1 MSRDWTLYLED
12 IVDACRLIEQFTAG
26 MSGESFAGNA
36 LVFHA
41 TVRNLEI
48 VGEAAKR
55 LPDEARFRMPE
66 VDWTGAA
73 RFRDV
78 VAHRYFAIDPAVVW
92 SIVQTKIPALSR
104 AASRA
109 LAEADQGGVPPGEGA

>member
-1 MSRDWTLYLED
+1 MSRDWTLYLAD
-12 IVDACRLIEQFTAG
+12 IADACRLIEAFTAG
-26 MSGESFAGNA
+26 MSARSFAANA

-55 LPDEARFRMPE
+55 LPEEARVRMPE
-66 VDWTGAA
+66 VDWAGAA

-78 VAHRYFAIDPAVVW
+78 VAHRYFALDPAVVW
-92 SIVQTKIPALSR
+92 SIVQTKVPALSS
-104 AASRA
+104 AASRV
-109 LAEADQGGVPPGEGA
+109 LAEADRSGTAGEAT

>member
-1 MSRDWTLYLED
+1 MSLE
-12 IVDACRLIEQFTAG
+12 A
-26 MSGESFAGNA
+26 FATNA

-55 LPDEARFRMPE
+55 LPEEAKARMPE
-66 VDWTGAA
+66 VDWGGAA

-78 VAHRYFAIDPAVVW
+78 IVHRYFALDPAVVW
-92 SIVQTKIPALSR
+92 NIVQTKLPALSR
-104 AASRA
+104 ATRRVLVES
-109 LAEADQGGVPPGEGA
+109 DQGGPPGGT

>member
-12 IVDACRLIEQFTAG
+12 IADACRLIEQFTAG
-26 MSGESFAGNA
+26 ASGESFAADA

-55 LPDEARFRMPE
+55 LPEEAKARMPE
-66 VDWTGAA
+66 VAGAA
-73 RFRDV
+73 RFRDI
-78 VAHRYFAIDPAVVW
+78 VAHRYFALDPAVVW
-92 SIVQTKIPALSR
+92 SIVQTKISALSR
-104 AASRA
+104 AARRVLSESGDGSA
-109 LAEADQGGVPPGEGA
+109 GDGI

>member
-12 IVDACRLIEQFTAG
+12 IRDAAVLIVEFTKVL
-26 MSGESFAGNA
+26 SGEEFAANP

-48 VGEAAKR
+48 IGEAAKR
-55 LPDEARFRMPE
+55 LPDEAKARMPE
-66 VDWTGAA
+66 VDWAGSA

-78 VAHRYFAIDPAVVW
+78 VAHRYFGLDPAVVW
-92 SIVQTKIPALSR
+92 SIVQTKIPALRSATER
-104 AASRA
+104 V
-109 LAEADQGGVPPGEGA
+109 LVETDGGKPGDSDAP

>member
-1 MSRDWTLYLED
+1 VSRDWTLYLAD
-12 IVDACRLIEQFTAG
+12 IADACSLIEDFTGG
-26 MSGESFAGNA
+26 MSLEAFATNA

-55 LPDEARFRMPE
+55 LPEEAKARMPE
-66 VDWTGAA
+66 VDWGGAA

-78 VAHRYFAIDPAVVW
+78 IVHRYFALDPAVVW
-92 SIVQTKIPALSR
+92 NIVQTKLPALSR
-104 AASRA
+104 AACRV
-109 LAEADQGGVPPGEGA
+109 LAESDQGGPPGGT

>member
-12 IVDACRLIEQFTAG
+12 IADACRLIEQFTAG
-26 MSGESFAGNA
+26 TSIESFAADA

-55 LPDEARFRMPE
+55 LPEEAKAWMPE
-66 VDWTGAA
+66 VDWAGAA
-73 RFRDV
+73 RFRDI
-78 VAHRYFAIDPAVVW
+78 VAHRYFALDPAVVW

-104 AASRA
+104 AARRVLS
-109 LAEADQGGVPPGEGA
+109 ESDGGDSAGGGT

>member
-1 MSRDWTLYLED
+1 MSRDWVLYLED
-12 IVDACRLIEQFTAG
+12 MEEACRLIERFTSG
-26 MSGESFAGNA
+26 MSAQSFASNA

-55 LPDEARFRMPE
+55 LPDEAKARMAE
-66 VDWTGAA
+66 VDWSGAA

-92 SIVQTKIPALSR
+92 SIVQTRLPALSDAVR
-104 AASRA
+104 RVLSE
-109 LAEADQGGVPPGEGA
+109 LDGGGMPRNAG

>member
-1 MSRDWTLYLED
+1 MSY
-12 IVDACRLIEQFTAG
+12 
-26 MSGESFAGNA
+26 ESFAANA

-55 LPDEARFRMPE
+55 LPDDAKARMPE
-66 VDWTGAA
+66 VDWAGAA

-78 VAHRYFAIDPAVVW
+78 VAHRDFALDPALIW
-92 SIVQTKIPALSR
+92 SIVQTKLPELSSAGQR
-104 AASRA
+104 VLS
-109 LAEADQGGVPPGEGA
+109 EIDQSGADGDGT

>member
-12 IVDACRLIEQFTAG
+12 IADACRLIEQFTAG
-26 MSGESFAGNA
+26 ASGESFAADA

-55 LPDEARFRMPE
+55 LPEEAKARMPE
-66 VDWTGAA
+66 VDWAGAA
-73 RFRDV
+73 RFRDI
-78 VAHRYFAIDPAVVW
+78 VAHRYFALDPAVVW

-104 AASRA
+104 AARRVLSESDDGDSA
-109 LAEADQGGVPPGEGA
+109 GDGK

>member
-12 IVDACRLIEQFTAG
+12 IRDAAVLIGEFTRSLSAG
-26 MSGESFAGNA
+26 EFAANP

-48 VGEAAKR
+48 IGEAAKR
-55 LPDEARFRMPE
+55 LPDEARARMPE
-66 VDWTGAA
+66 VDWSGPA

-78 VAHRYFAIDPAVVW
+78 VAHHYFGLDAAVVW
-92 SIVQTKIPALSR
+92 DIVQTKIPVLCS
-104 AASRA
+104 AAQRVLLETDAGSQDA
-109 LAEADQGGVPPGEGA
+109 NDAT

>member
-12 IVDACRLIEQFTAG
+12 IADACRLIEQFTAG
-26 MSGESFAGNA
+26 MSGETFAGNA
-36 LVFHA
+36 LAFHA

-55 LPDEARFRMPE
+55 LPEEAKVRMPE
-66 VDWTGAA
+66 VDWAGAA

-78 VAHRYFAIDPAVVW
+78 VAHRYFALDPEVVW

-104 AASRA
+104 AASRV
-109 LAEADQGGVPPGEGA
+109 LAEADRSGTAGDGA

>member
-12 IVDACRLIEQFTAG
+12 LAEACRLIEQFTSG
-26 MSGESFAGNA
+26 MSAHSFASDA

-48 VGEAAKR
+48 IGEAAKR
-55 LPDEARFRMPE
+55 LPDEAKARMPE
-66 VDWTGAA
+66 VDWSGAA

-78 VAHRYFAIDPAVVW
+78 IVHRYFALDPAVVW
-92 SIVQTKIPALSR
+92 SILQTKIPALSS
-104 AASRA
+104 AARRVLSEFDR
-109 LAEADQGGVPPGEGA
+109 GGSPESTG

>member
-12 IVDACRLIEQFTAG
+12 IVGACRLIEQFTAG
-26 MSGESFAGNA
+26 TSGESFAANA

-48 VGEAAKR
+48 VGEAAKC
-55 LPDEARFRMPE
+55 LPDEAKARMPE
-66 VDWTGAA
+66 VDWAGAA

-78 VAHRYFAIDPAVVW
+78 VAHRYFALDPAVVW
-92 SIVQTKIPALSR
+92 NIVQTKIPALSR
-104 AASRA
+104 AAQRVLS
-109 LAEADQGGVPPGEGA
+109 EVDQSGIAGDGA